1 MRQLC
6 LKVFVLALPLMIG
19 CHDTT
24 APTTPNSRLYILE
37 SIKGQPLPAITSA
50 GAGDTVTMLWST
62 ITLDPIGNAVEVV
75 HQRQAYLA
83 FPAEETT
90 YAQRYEYKIT
100 GDSITVGSF
109 QRCVDLC
116 PSNRVGLLS
125 DSTVALTFGYSPYPL
140 NPTIYLYRLVK
151 AY

>member
-1 MRQLC
+1 MRLLC
-6 LKVFVLALPLMIG
+6 EKVFVVGLALTMG

-24 APTTPNSRLYILE
+24 APPAPNSRLYILE
-37 SIKGQPLPAITSA
+37 SIRGQPLPTIASA

-62 ITLDPIGNAVEVV
+62 ITLDPVGNAVEVV
-75 HQRQAYLA
+75 HRRQAYLT

-90 YAQRYEYKIT
+90 YAQRYEYRIT

-116 PSNRVGLLS
+116 ASNRVGLLS
-125 DSTVALTFGYSPYPL
+125 DSTIALTVGYNPYPL

-151 AY
+151 TY